1 MGAKSIVRLKITLDR
16 VEPAVMRRIT
26 VRFGVRLGRLHRII
40 QAAMGWSGGHLWEFR
55 AGGTG
60 WGPREVYELGDGP
73 HDASKAALLSVIE
86 DVGGKTIRYIYDF
99 GDDWQH
105 TIKLERTF
113 ADVPGLAQPFL
124 LEATGRCPPED
135 IGGPQ
140 GYREMLDALADPK
153 HARHDEFVER
163 YGSFD
168 PAVIDLKGLEAAVDA
183 LAPQTRPTTT
193 RRKPS
198 PASKS
203 RP

>member
-1 MGAKSIVRLKITLDR
+1 MGAKNIVRLKITLDR
-16 VEPAVMRRIT
+16 VEPVVMRRIT

-40 QAAMGWSGGHLWEFR
+40 QAAMGWSGSHLWEFR

-60 WGPREVYELGDGP
+60 WGPGDYCEFGDGQ
-73 HDASKAALLSVIE
+73 HDAGKATLLSVIE
-86 DVGGKTIRYIYDF
+86 DVGVKTMRSIYDF

-105 TIKLERTF
+105 TIKVERIF

-153 HARHDEFVER
+153 HARHDELVER

-168 PAVIDLKGLEAAVDA
+168 PAAVDLKGLEAAVDA
-183 LAPQTRPTTT
+183 LAAQSHPTT
-193 RRKPS
+193 RLRKPS

>member
-60 WGPREVYELGDGP
+60 WGPRDDYEFGDGP
-73 HDASKAALLSVIE
+73 HDASKATLLSVIE
-86 DVGGKTIRYIYDF
+86 DVGVKTIRYIYDF

-105 TIKLERTF
+105 TIKVERLF
-113 ADVPGLAQPFL
+113 ADVPRLAQPFL

-135 IGGPQ
+135 IGGPE

-168 PAVIDLKGLEAAVDA
+168 PAVIDLMGLEAAVDA
-183 LAPQTRPTTT
+183 LAAQTRPTTT

>member
-16 VEPAVMRRIT
+16 VEPVVMRRVT
-26 VRFGVRLGRLHRII
+26 ARFGVRLGRLHCIV

-55 AGGTG
+55 AGSTG
-60 WGPREVYELGDGP
+60 WGPRDKYGTGDGP
-73 HDASKAALLSVIE
+73 HDASKTTLLGVVE
-86 DVGGKTIRYIYDF
+86 DVGVKTIRYIYDF

-105 TIKLERTF
+105 AIKVERVF

-135 IGGPQ
+135 IGGPA

-153 HARHDEFVER
+153 HPRHDELAER
-163 YGSFD
+163 YGGFD
-168 PAVIDLKGLEAAVDA
+168 PGAIDLKRLEAAVDA
-183 LAPQTRPTTT
+183 LAAQAHPTTG
-193 RRKPS
+193 RRTPS
-198 PASKS
+198 AAIKS

>member
-1 MGAKSIVRLKITLDR
+1 MGANSIVRLKITLDR
-16 VEPAVMRRIT
+16 VEPAVIRRIT
-26 VRFGVRLGRLHRII
+26 VRFGVRLGRLHRIS

-60 WGPREVYELGDGP
+60 WGPREDYEFGDGP
-73 HDASKAALLSVIE
+73 HDASKATLLSVIG

-105 TIKLERTF
+105 TIKVERIF

-124 LEATGRCPPED
+124 LEATCRCPPED

-168 PAVIDLKGLEAAVDA
+168 PAVVDLKGLEAAVDA
-183 LAPQTRPTTT
+183 LAAQTHPTTT
-193 RRKPS
+193 RRKAS
-198 PASKS
+198 PVSKS

>member
-1 MGAKSIVRLKITLDR
+1 MACG
-16 VEPAVMRRIT
+16 
-26 VRFGVRLGRLHRII
+26 
-40 QAAMGWSGGHLWEFR
+40 EFR

-60 WGPREVYELGDGP
+60 WGPREDYEFGDGP
-73 HDASKAALLSVIE
+73 QDASTATLLSVIE
-86 DVGGKTIRYIYDF
+86 DFSVKTMRYIYDF

-105 TIKLERTF
+105 TIKVERIF

-140 GYREMLDALADPK
+140 GYCEMLDALADPK
-153 HARHDEFVER
+153 HARYVEFVER

-168 PAVIDLKGLEAAVDA
+168 PAVVDLKGLEAAVDA
-183 LAPQTRPTTT
+183 IAAQTRPTTK
-193 RRKPS
+193 RRNPS
-198 PASKS
+198 RASKS

>member
-16 VEPAVMRRIT
+16 VEPAVMRRVT

-60 WGPREVYELGDGP
+60 WGPREAYEFGDGP
-73 HDASKAALLSVIE
+73 HDGNKATLLSVIE
-86 DVGGKTIRYIYDF
+86 DVGVKTMRYIYDF

-105 TIKLERTF
+105 TIKVERIF

-153 HARHDEFVER
+153 HARHVEFVER

-168 PAVIDLKGLEAAVDA
+168 PAVVDLKGLEAAVDA
-183 LAPQTRPTTT
+183 LAAQTHPTTT

>member
-26 VRFGVRLGRLHRII
+26 VQFGVRLGRLHRIV

-60 WGPREVYELGDGP
+60 WGPRDDYEFGDGP
-73 HDASKAALLSVIE
+73 HDASKATLLSVIE
-86 DVGGKTIRYIYDF
+86 DVGVKTIRYIYDF

-105 TIKLERTF
+105 TIKVERIF

-153 HARHDEFVER
+153 HARHDEFVEY
-163 YGSFD
+163 YGNFD

-183 LAPQTRPTTT
+183 LAAQTHPTTR

-198 PASKS
+198 PGSKS

>member
-1 MGAKSIVRLKITLDR
+1 MGAKSIVRLNITLDR

-60 WGPREVYELGDGP
+60 WGPREVYEFGDGP
-73 HDASKAALLSVIE
+73 HDASKATLLRVIE

-105 TIKLERTF
+105 TIKIERIF

-140 GYREMLDALADPK
+140 GYREMLYALADPK

-168 PAVIDLKGLEAAVDA
+168 PAVVDLKGLEAAVDA
-183 LAPQTRPTTT
+183 LAAQAHPTT
-193 RRKPS
+193 RRRKAS

>member
-26 VRFGVRLGRLHRII
+26 VRFGVRLGHLHRII

-60 WGPREVYELGDGP
+60 WGPRDVYEFGDGP
-73 HDASKAALLSVIE
+73 HDASKATLLGVLE

-140 GYREMLDALADPK
+140 GYREMLDALADTK

-163 YGSFD
+163 YGGFD

-183 LAPQTRPTTT
+183 LAAQTRSTTT

-198 PASKS
+198 PANKS

>member
-60 WGPREVYELGDGP
+60 WGPRDDYEFGDGP
-73 HDASKAALLSVIE
+73 HDASKATLLSVIE
-86 DVGGKTIRYIYDF
+86 DVGVKTMRYIYDF

-105 TIKLERTF
+105 TIKVERIF

-153 HARHDEFVER
+153 HARHVEFVER

-168 PAVIDLKGLEAAVDA
+168 PAVVDLKGLEAAVDA
-183 LAPQTRPTTT
+183 LTAQTHPTTT

-198 PASKS
+198 PARKS

>member
-1 MGAKSIVRLKITLDR
+1 MVAKSIVRLKITLDR

-26 VRFGVRLGRLHRII
+26 VRFGVRLERLHRII

-60 WGPREVYELGDGP
+60 WGPREDYEFGDGP
-73 HDASKAALLSVIE
+73 HDASKATLLSVIE
-86 DVGGKTIRYIYDF
+86 DVGVKTMRYIYDF

-105 TIKLERTF
+105 TIKVERIF

-153 HARHDEFVER
+153 HARHVELVER

-168 PAVIDLKGLEAAVDA
+168 PAVVDIKGLEAAVDA
-183 LAPQTRPTTT
+183 LAAQTHTTTT

>member
-16 VEPAVMRRIT
+16 VEPVVMRRIT
-26 VRFGVRLGRLHRII
+26 VRFGVRLARLHKII
-40 QAAMGWSGGHLWEFR
+40 QAAMGWSSGHLWEFR

-60 WGPREVYELGDGP
+60 WGPRDDYEFGDGP
-73 HDASKAALLSVIE
+73 LDASKATLLSVIE

-105 TIKLERTF
+105 TIKVERIF

-168 PAVIDLKGLEAAVDA
+168 PAVVDLKGLEAAVDA
-183 LAPQTRPTTT
+183 LAAETHPTTT

>member
-26 VRFGVRLGRLHRII
+26 VRFGVRLERLHRII

-60 WGPREVYELGDGP
+60 WGPREDHEFGDGP
-73 HDASKAALLSVIE
+73 HDASKATLLSVIE
-86 DVGGKTIRYIYDF
+86 DVGVKTMRYVYDF

-105 TIKLERTF
+105 TIKIERIF

-124 LEATGRCPPED
+124 LEALGRCPPED
-135 IGGPQ
+135 IGGPL

-153 HARHDEFVER
+153 HARHDKHFER

-168 PAVIDLKGLEAAVDA
+168 PAAVNLKGLEAAVDA
-183 LAPQTRPTTT
+183 LAAETHPTTT

-198 PASKS
+198 PASRS